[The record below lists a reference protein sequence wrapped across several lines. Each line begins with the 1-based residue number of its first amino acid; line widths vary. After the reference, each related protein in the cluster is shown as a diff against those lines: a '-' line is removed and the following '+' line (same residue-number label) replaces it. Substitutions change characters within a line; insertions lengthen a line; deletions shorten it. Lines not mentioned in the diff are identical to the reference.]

1 VAVIRSIRRK
11 NITEPLGRKERIF
24 LIMNF
29 KLIISFMLQP
39 EDSYS
44 NKSTVF
50 DTNIKQNKINQVKS
64 DINLKNNIINIVIS
78 TILLENIDAILGM
91 IV

>member
-1 VAVIRSIRRK
+1 
-11 NITEPLGRKERIF
+11 
-24 LIMNF
+24 
-29 KLIISFMLQP
+29 MLQP

-44 NKSTVF
+44 HKSTAF

-64 DINLKNNIINIVIS
+64 DINIKNNTINLVIS
-78 TILLENIDAILGM
+78 TILLENIDAILSM